1 MRWRFSGA
9 ASGTA
14 EGSCAMEFSVIGQ
27 LPLLRSDVQVSPFAD
42 RSSSIPKFLVQAGG
56 SSFVINGEMRD
67 LIEALR
73 SQPETLAEL
82 AEEFRARSGKTA
94 NVETLRTVLQTRLS
108 PDLFQNQ
115 PKQQFTTP
123 FVVSGQIL
131 SGPLA
136 RQITKRLTW
145 LFSWPVAALSVA
157 AFAVVEYL
165 IFTASFKNV
174 TADSSF
180 LGFLLLYAAVALGG
194 LIHEMGHLTACARNG
209 AEHGGVGVGLYLVF
223 PAFYADV
230 TSAWKLSRWA
240 RVSVDLGGLYFQSM
254 FLTVV
259 GLFAV
264 FTKSMAFYQINFFT
278 LVLMLFTLNP
288 ALRFDGYWLLVDLS
302 GVHNLAARRSA
313 MLGGIFR
320 RKNRSS
326 TNAALDADTKALV
339 AVYTGLVFLFSIVL
353 VGLTAAA
360 TYRIAVQY
368 PGKVAQA
375 AKAFSAALANGKGF
389 KSLTSIGALGTDTF
403 WLVSVVAFLSD
414 LTKRS
419 IHYASN
425 QPS

>member
-1 MRWRFSGA
+1 
-9 ASGTA
+9 
-14 EGSCAMEFSVIGQ
+14 
-27 LPLLRSDVQVSPFAD
+27 
-42 RSSSIPKFLVQAGG
+42 
-56 SSFVINGEMRD
+56 
-67 LIEALR
+67 
-73 SQPETLAEL
+73 
-82 AEEFRARSGKTA
+82 
-94 NVETLRTVLQTRLS
+94 
-108 PDLFQNQ
+108 
-115 PKQQFTTP
+115 
-123 FVVSGQIL
+123 
-131 SGPLA
+131 
-136 RQITKRLTW
+136 
-145 LFSWPVAALSVA
+145 
-157 AFAVVEYL
+157 VEYL
-165 IFTASFKNV
+165 TFAASFKTV
-174 TADSSF
+174 AADSSF
-180 LGFLLLYAAVALGG
+180 WGFLLLYAAVALGG
-194 LIHEMGHLTACARNG
+194 LIHEIGHLTACARNG

-313 MLGGIFR
+313 MVRGIFR
-320 RKNRSS
+320 RKSRDSAHS
-326 TNAALDADTKALV
+326 ALDADTKALV

-360 TYRIAVQY
+360 TYRIAEQY

-389 KSLTSIGALGTDTF
+389 KSLSTIGALGTDTF
-403 WLVSVVAFLSD
+403 WLVSVVAYLFD
-414 LTKRS
+414 LTRRS

-425 QPS
+425 KPS